1 MILVVSAKASWVK
14 CCRLSVSGL
23 GVKLATQSAE
33 EGSSKLTL
41 VRPY

>member
-1 MILVVSAKASWVK
+1 MVVSAKASWVK
-14 CCRLSVSGL
+14 CCRLSVS